1 MWCWHFNKLP
11 TRKADVTW
19 EKKITQIIE
28 KSRGMD
34 KNVRE
39 KLELGNA
46 YICEPHYKKDD
57 IKFTIKPQNNFLY
70 FCHAYCFGQNPG
82 A

>member
-1 MWCWHFNKLP
+1 
-11 TRKADVTW
+11 
-19 EKKITQIIE
+19 
-28 KSRGMD
+28 MD

-82 A
+82 AWLKLSPSSFYGLLPDY